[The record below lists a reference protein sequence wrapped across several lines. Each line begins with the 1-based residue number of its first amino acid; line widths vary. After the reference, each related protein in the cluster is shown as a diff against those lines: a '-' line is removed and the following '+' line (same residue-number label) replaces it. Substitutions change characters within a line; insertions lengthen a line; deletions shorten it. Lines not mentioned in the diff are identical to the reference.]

1 MAPRRREGERCLRL
15 SGFPQA
21 AAVRCVSGRLVCMLR
36 PADPLQVGKHSAA
49 RQQVKAVA
57 RRQPAG
63 PQPKLFELPPA
74 FEAAV
79 GRQLAFFQRVLNPAV
94 LLEPLPPA
102 LRLSLARNFGFFTK
116 IFTQFIDHQGQKARE
131 RGGRLS
137 YERPL
142 TLAVCRRCASPSR
155 DLRRSR

>member
-1 MAPRRREGERCLRL
+1 MDAARLDGPKRASASAAGGVSYGPPKKGGGAAPSPVGIP
-15 SGFPQA
+15 SG
-21 AAVRCVSGRLVCMLR
+21 SGG
-36 PADPLQVGKHSAA
+36 AVGKHSAA
-49 RQQVKAVA
+49 RQQVKALA

-116 IFTQFIDHQGQKARE
+116 IFTQFIDHQGQRARA
-131 RGGRLS
+131 RGGG
-137 YERPL
+137 P
-142 TLAVCRRCASPSR
+142 AS
-155 DLRRSR
+155 